1 MQVSGF
7 KKMIYYPIDYILTEN
22 VASKDKKKILS
33 CRKWVFLPVVRI
45 EKFEN
50 DDVEF
55 LLCNV
60 REVLVE
66 IKGDELTHHRLL
78 NF

>member
-1 MQVSGF
+1 
-7 KKMIYYPIDYILTEN
+7 MIYYPIDNRLTEN
-22 VASKDKKKILS
+22 VTSKDKKKSFPVVNGI
-33 CRKWVFLPVVRI
+33 FLQVVRI

-66 IKGDELTHHRLL
+66 IKGDELTYHRLF

>member
-1 MQVSGF
+1 
-7 KKMIYYPIDYILTEN
+7 MIYYPIDNRLTEN
-22 VASKDKKKILS
+22 VTSKDKKKILS
-33 CRKWVFLPVVRI
+33 CRKWVFLQVVRI

-66 IKGDELTHHRLL
+66 IKGDELTYHWLF

>member
-1 MQVSGF
+1 
-7 KKMIYYPIDYILTEN
+7 MIYYPIDNILTEN
-22 VASKDKKKILS
+22 VASNDKKNPP

-66 IKGDELTHHRLL
+66 IKGDELTYHRL
-78 NF
+78 FSF

>member
-1 MQVSGF
+1 
-7 KKMIYYPIDYILTEN
+7 MIYYPIDNKLTEN
-22 VASKDKKKILS
+22 VASKDKKTLPVVNG
-33 CRKWVFLPVVRI
+33 VFLPVVRI

-66 IKGDELTHHRLL
+66 IKGDELTYHRL
-78 NF
+78 FSF

>member
-1 MQVSGF
+1 
-7 KKMIYYPIDYILTEN
+7 MIYYFIDNIFIEN
-22 VASKDKKKILS
+22 VVFKDKKNFF
-33 CRKWVFLPVVRI
+33 CCKWFFLLVVCI

-60 REVLVE
+60 REVFVK
-66 IKGDELTHHRLL
+66 IKGDELIYYRL
-78 NF
+78 FSF

>member
-1 MQVSGF
+1 
-7 KKMIYYPIDYILTEN
+7 MIYYPIDNILTEN

-33 CRKWVFLPVVRI
+33 CRKWFFLPVVRI

-60 REVLVE
+60 REVLEE
-66 IKGDELTHHRLL
+66 IKGDELTYHRLF

>member
-1 MQVSGF
+1 M
-7 KKMIYYPIDYILTEN
+7 
-22 VASKDKKKILS
+22 ASKDKKKKNLS

-50 DDVEF
+50 DDVES

-60 REVLVE
+60 REVLE
-66 IKGDELTHHRLL
+66 QIKGDDV
-78 NF
+78 

>member
-1 MQVSGF
+1 MGF
-7 KKMIYYPIDYILTEN
+7 LQ
-22 VASKDKKKILS
+22 
-33 CRKWVFLPVVRI
+33 VVRI

-66 IKGDELTHHRLL
+66 IKGDELTYHRLF

>member
-1 MQVSGF
+1 
-7 KKMIYYPIDYILTEN
+7 MIYYPIDNRLTEN
-22 VASKDKKKILS
+22 VTSKDKKKS
-33 CRKWVFLPVVRI
+33 FPVVNGFFLQVVRI

-66 IKGDELTHHRLL
+66 IKGDELTYHRLF

>member
-1 MQVSGF
+1 
-7 KKMIYYPIDYILTEN
+7 MIYYPIDNILTEN
-22 VASKDKKKILS
+22 VASKDKKKTLP
-33 CRKWVFLPVVRI
+33 VVNGFFLPVVRI
-45 EKFEN
+45 ENFEN

-66 IKGDELTHHRLL
+66 IKGDELTYHRLL